1 MNKIIKSLLFTFA
14 SVAILT
20 ACDKID
26 EPFLKPSGQTGGDD
40 TTKVVK
46 KILLE
51 DFTGHKCT
59 NCPAAAIIAKN
70 LVAQYPDRI
79 ITIGVHAGYFAKADQ
94 LGDFTANY
102 SNTTSEELNTF
113 YGVESNPAGLINRI
127 ASDGQVVFGKD
138 QWETLVNLE
147 LAKEAEMSITL
158 KTTYNESTRSLNIIA
173 DVKALTDLSGLY
185 NIVFA
190 VIEDSLQSPQK
201 NVDAFAGNTPIIYDY
216 VHMHVLRGNL
226 NGTFGSELNDSDG
239 ITSGSVIS
247 KSVSTVLDSKWVAK
261 NVKIVAYVIN
271 RSSDKLQTSVIQ
283 AEEKEIIE

>member
-14 SVAILT
+14 TVAIIT

-46 KILLE
+46 KVLLE

-70 LVAQYPDRI
+70 LATQYPDRI

-94 LGDFTANY
+94 LGDFTASY
-102 SNTTSEELNTF
+102 SNATSEELNTF
-113 YGVESNPAGLINRI
+113 YGVESNPAGLINRT
-127 ASDGQVVFGKD
+127 ATDGQVVFGKD

-158 KTTYNESTRSLNIIA
+158 KTVYNQSSRLLNITA
-173 DVKALTDLSGLY
+173 DVKSLKDLSGLY

-190 VIEDSLQSPQK
+190 IIEDSLQSPQK

-226 NGTFGSELNDSDG
+226 NGTFGSELNSTEG
-239 ITSGSVIS
+239 ISSGSIIT
-247 KSVSTVLDSKWVAK
+247 KYASTTLDSKWVAK
-261 NVKIVAYVIN
+261 NIKIVAYVIN
-271 RSSDKLQTSVIQ
+271 RSSDKYQTSVIQ
-283 AEEKEIIE
+283 AEEKEIID